1 LFVCLFVCLFVS
13 LFVSLMV
20 VCLFVGLFPSSPF
33 RDGMCGGC
41 ERYGILVA
49 RSTLR
54 VPRSTLHV
62 SILADGFGLAQA
74 AARKA
79 EEEAAAAKKKEEEAA
94 AAKKKEE
101 AAAAA
106 KKAQEEAATQVRP
119 NLLS

>member
-1 LFVCLFVCLFVS
+1 
-13 LFVSLMV
+13 
-20 VCLFVGLFPSSPF
+20 
-33 RDGMCGGC
+33 MCGGC